1 MAVGHFS
8 ESNETHHDMWLLPNP
23 STLRQATRF
32 PVAQRRVLRSTA
44 AAAAQ
49 RMPWKVRS
57 RAPVRL
63 EAQPCRKDRH

>member
-32 PVAQRRVLRSTA
+32 PVAQRRALRSTA

-49 RMPWKVRS
+49 RTPREVRS
-57 RAPVRL
+57 LTVRL
-63 EAQPCRKDRH
+63 EAQPCRKDHH